1 MSPWINHVKEF
12 SHKHG
17 ISYREAMQHPEAK
30 RSYHENRPVKTVKH
44 RKHKEHEED
53 GEGIGKDFLNYT
65 KKHTGAVI
73 EGSKKIIGKKN
84 MHSLILNGLTAGGV
98 SPDTAS
104 VLASGATAGIYST
117 DFNKSLGGQTGNIV
131 SGTVQGGL
139 NQYSTNQ
146 SNATSGAVIGGALMK
161 HGVGYEIGTKF
172 NKKNLKEYKKKVG
185 GSFVGSGG
193 FKGENNGA
201 NRAPKWVYGLGLPG
215 NRGPPPQT
223 AFQEA
228 HGGLKQH
235 AYNQMVLNYK
245 GGSLA
250 QEQAQYEIDYM
261 LKHQY
266 EPGNRGP
273 PPNMCGGSFKGS
285 GAKHKHSNNDE
296 CDVGFGFKKHNHLQF
311 KYK

>member
-30 RSYHENRPVKTVKH
+30 RSYHEHRPVKTVKTVKH

-146 SNATSGAVIGGALMK
+146 SNATSGAVGGALMK

-185 GSFVGSGG
+185 GSFVGSGYCGTKGPPTQTAFQLTHGGLKQHAFNQDKDALTHNGSGG
-193 FKGENNGA
+193 FKGENNGN
-201 NRAPKWVYGLGLPG
+201 NRAPKWVYGLGLEAGRPQ
-215 NRGPPPQT
+215 PQT
-223 AFQEA
+223 AFQLA

-266 EPGNRGP
+266 EPGNR
-273 PPNMCGGSFKGS
+273 
-285 GAKHKHSNNDE
+285 
-296 CDVGFGFKKHNHLQF
+296 
-311 KYK
+311 

>member
-12 SHKHG
+12 SKKHG

-30 RSYHENRPVKTVKH
+30 RSYHEHRPVKTVKH

-53 GEGIGKDFLNYT
+53 GEGLGKDFLNYT

-146 SNATSGAVIGGALMK
+146 SNATSGAVGGALMK

-185 GSFVGSGG
+185 GSFVGSGLKQ
-193 FKGENNGA
+193 KGP
-201 NRAPKWVYGLGLPG
+201 R
-215 NRGPPPQT
+215 PQT
-223 AFQEA
+223 AFQLE

-250 QEQAQYEIDYM
+250 QEQAQYEQEYM
-261 LKHQY
+261 LNHQY
-266 EPGNRGP
+266 EPS
-273 PPNMCGGSFKGS
+273 GGSFKGS

>member
-30 RSYHENRPVKTVKH
+30 RSYHEHRPVKTVKH

-193 FKGENNGA
+193 FKGENDARGG
-201 NRAPKWVYGLGLPG
+201 APKWVYGLGLEAGRPQ
-215 NRGPPPQT
+215 PQT
-223 AFQEA
+223 AFQLA

-296 CDVGFGFKKHNHLQF
+296 CDIGFGFKKHNHLQF

>member
-266 EPGNRGP
+266 EPG
-273 PPNMCGGSFKGS
+273 GGSFKGS